1 MNKVIVLGVGVLTAG
16 AVAGAIVGGKTAYA
30 KYNRVQK
37 TVDLWK
43 NRFYGKI
50 TQDDVA
56 WG

>member
-1 MNKVIVLGVGVLTAG
+1 MNKVLILGVGVLTAS
-16 AVAGAIVGGKTAYA
+16 AVAGAVVGGKTAYA
-30 KYNRVQK
+30 KYDRVQK

-43 NRFYGKI
+43 NRFYEKI